1 MYTLDHSGKTG
12 LIFGV
17 ANHRSLAMGIA
28 ERLSQSGC
36 RLAFTY
42 AGERMQGMV
51 EKAIQDIE
59 NPLLME
65 CDVTRDDHLEEVF
78 DEVKKEFGHL
88 DFLVHS
94 VAFAQRE
101 DLDGSYA
108 DTSRNGFKMALEISA
123 YSLIPMTRLAVPL
136 MKGGDGSI
144 VALSY
149 LGAERAVR
157 NYNVMGTAKAA
168 LEQAVKQ
175 LALEIGEKGIRI
187 NAISAG
193 PVNTLS
199 ARGVG
204 GFTEILKI
212 YEERAPLHRNITK
225 EEVGDAALF
234 LLSNMGSG
242 ITGTTLHVD
251 AGYHVVGY

>member
-12 LIFGV
+12 LVFGV
-17 ANHRSLAMGIA
+17 ANHRSLALGIA
-28 ERLSQSGC
+28 ERLHQSGC

-42 AGERMQGMV
+42 QGERIKGMV
-51 EKAIQDIE
+51 EKAIKDFE

-65 CDVTRDDHLEEVF
+65 CDVTRDDQLEQVF
-78 DEVKKEFGHL
+78 AQVEKEFGHL

-94 VAFAQRE
+94 VAFAERE
-101 DLDGSYA
+101 DLEGSYA
-108 DTSRNGFKMALEISA
+108 DTSRDGFKIALEVSA
-123 YSLIPMTRLAVPL
+123 YSLIPMTRLATPL
-136 MKGGDGSI
+136 MKGRHGSI

-149 LGAERAVR
+149 LGAERAVQ

-175 LALEIGEKGIRI
+175 LSLELGDKGIRI

-193 PVNTLS
+193 PVSTLS
-199 ARGVG
+199 SRGVG
-204 GFTEILKI
+204 GFTHIIKI
-212 YEERAPLHRNITK
+212 YEKRSPLHRNITK

-234 LLSNMGSG
+234 LLSDMASG
-242 ITGTTLHVD
+242 ITGTLLYVD
-251 AGYHVVGY
+251 AGYHVVGL

>member
-12 LIFGV
+12 LVFGV
-17 ANHRSLAMGIA
+17 ANHRSLALGIA
-28 ERLSQSGC
+28 EQLHKSGC

-42 AGERMQGMV
+42 QGDRIQGMV
-51 EKAIQDIE
+51 ENAIKGIDGA
-59 NPLLME
+59 LVME
-65 CDVTRDDHLEEVF
+65 CDVTRDDHLERTFAQVE
-78 DEVKKEFGHL
+78 KEFGHL

-108 DTSRNGFKMALEISA
+108 DTSREGFKIALDISA
-123 YSLIPMTRLAVPL
+123 YSLIPMTRLAAPL
-136 MKGGDGSI
+136 MEGRNGSI
-144 VALSY
+144 VALSF

-175 LALEIGEKGIRI
+175 LALEMGEKGIRI

-204 GFTEILKI
+204 GFTGILRI

-225 EEVGDAALF
+225 EEVGNAALF
-234 LLSNMGSG
+234 LLSDMASG

-251 AGYHVVGY
+251 AGYHIVGY

>member
-12 LIFGV
+12 LVFGV
-17 ANHRSLAMGIA
+17 ANHRSLAIGIA
-28 ERLSQSGC
+28 ERLRQSGC

-51 EKAIQDIE
+51 EKAIKDFG

-65 CDVTRDDHLEEVF
+65 CDVTRDDQLEQVF
-78 DEVKKEFGHL
+78 SRVEKEFGHL

-101 DLDGSYA
+101 DLAGSYV
-108 DTSRNGFKMALEISA
+108 DTSREGFKIALEVSA

-136 MKGGDGSI
+136 MEGRSGSI

-175 LALEIGEKGIRI
+175 LALEMGEKGIRI

-193 PVNTLS
+193 PVSTLS

-204 GFTEILKI
+204 GFTGILKI

-234 LLSNMGSG
+234 LLSDMASG

-251 AGYHVVGY
+251 AGYHVVG